1 MVEISSEEMWN
12 DFYEKINTMF
22 IQEKQLRHNNDHNGL
37 ADICCKVVSYL
48 PIFTKIWLK
57 LQTAFD
63 QKEFGRLREWLLVLC
78 KRRGQAKKATVDM
91 IELCMKTFLD

>member
-1 MVEISSEEMWN
+1 VI
-12 DFYEKINTMF
+12 
-22 IQEKQLRHNNDHNGL
+22 
-37 ADICCKVVSYL
+37 YL
-48 PIFTKIWLK
+48 NFTKTWLK

-63 QKEFGRLREWLLVLC
+63 QKEFGRLREWLIVLC